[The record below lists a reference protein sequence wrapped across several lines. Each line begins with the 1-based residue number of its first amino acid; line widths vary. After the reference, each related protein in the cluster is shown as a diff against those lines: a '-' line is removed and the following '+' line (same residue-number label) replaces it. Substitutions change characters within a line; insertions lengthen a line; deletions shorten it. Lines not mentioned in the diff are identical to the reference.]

1 MVAREQ
7 PLVAREWTVNL
18 FFLLILKE
26 IGLTFEEDA
35 KTVAK
40 REFSQMSLDCKKKKK
55 KDMQLTLLI
64 FAGDSCMMA
73 ADKLRDLLQRLNLET
88 DPS

>member
-1 MVAREQ
+1 MF
-7 PLVAREWTVNL
+7 

-55 KDMQLTLLI
+55 KDMQLTF

>member
-7 PLVAREWTVNL
+7 PLVARERTVNL

-55 KDMQLTLLI
+55 KDAI
-64 FAGDSCMMA
+64 DII
-73 ADKLRDLLQRLNLET
+73 NLCRRFLY
-88 DPS
+88 DGS